1 MSKLFND
8 DDYRE
13 APPEYLKGRGAQ
25 INTPNPFHN
34 TIHDHDP
41 TVTWEDGQ
49 TQLKTQF
56 IYVQAKTIVNKVTST
71 DVGMSYSM
79 NPYQGCEHGCVYC
92 YARNTHNYWGYS
104 AGLDFEQKIMV
115 KKDAPALLSKRLRS
129 KNWEGE
135 PIVLSGNTD
144 CYQPVERKLEITRKL
159 LEIMLHF
166 RHPVGIITKNNMVLR
181 DLDLL
186 KQLAKHN
193 LVSVNISVT
202 TLDTSLQQK
211 LEPRTTHPLGR
222 LKTIE
227 TLTKN
232 GIPVNVM
239 LAPIIP
245 GLTDHEIFDIA
256 KATSEAG
263 AKRLSH
269 IIVRL
274 NGAIGDIFTDW
285 VQKNFPDRAQK
296 VLNKIKD
303 THGGQLNDSRVGTRM
318 SGEGHIAQVISDQV
332 QVAKR
337 KYFPKVGKVTLNRT
351 LYQQFKHP
359 QLSLF

>member
-1 MSKLFND
+1 MEKLFND
-8 DDYRE
+8 EIYRE
-13 APPEYLKGRGAQ
+13 ISPTFLKGRGAQ
-25 INTPNPFHN
+25 INTPNPFLN
-34 TIHDHDP
+34 SIHDHDP

-49 TQLKTQF
+49 TQVQTQF
-56 IYVQAKTIVNKVTST
+56 IYVKAKSIVNKVPST

-104 AGLDFEQKIMV
+104 AGLDFEQKILV
-115 KKDAPALLSKRLRS
+115 KKDAPALLAKKLRS
-129 KNWEGE
+129 KNWEGV

-144 CYQPVERKLEITRKL
+144 CYQPVEKRLEITRKL
-159 LEIMLHF
+159 LEIMLQF

-181 DLDLL
+181 DLDIL
-186 KQLAKHN
+186 KQLAEHN
-193 LVSVNISVT
+193 LVKVNISVT
-202 TLDTSLQQK
+202 TLDVSLQQK

-222 LKTIE
+222 LRAIE
-227 TLTKN
+227 TLTAN

-245 GLTDHEIFDIA
+245 GLNDHEIFDIA

-263 AKRLSH
+263 ARQMSH
-269 IIVRL
+269 IMVRL

-285 VQKNFPDRAQK
+285 LQKSFPDRAK
-296 VLNKIKD
+296 KILNKIKE
-303 THGGQLNDSRVGTRM
+303 THGGQLNDSRFGVRM
-318 SGEGHIAQVISDQV
+318 SGEGHIAQIISDQV

-337 KYFPKVGKVTLNRT
+337 KYFPNIDKVLLNRD
-351 LYQQFKHP
+351 LYQKYKYP
-359 QLSLF
+359 QMSLF